1 MIILPCTLLE
11 KPGLHRQ
18 QGVNA
23 NVIDLPVVLPNIGPI
38 RHMGF
43 EVGRRVYLRPTP
55 QQDER
60 ELGLAL

>member
-18 QGVNA
+18 QDVNA

-43 EVGRRVYLRPTP
+43 ELGRRVCLRPTP
-55 QQDER
+55 KQDER